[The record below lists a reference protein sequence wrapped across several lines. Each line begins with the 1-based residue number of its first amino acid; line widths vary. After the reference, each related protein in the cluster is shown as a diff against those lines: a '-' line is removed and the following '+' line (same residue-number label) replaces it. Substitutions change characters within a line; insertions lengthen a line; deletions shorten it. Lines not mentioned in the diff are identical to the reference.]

1 MQEFWGRFF
10 QRGVKINVA
19 WIIGLIFMG
28 WVVTAFY
35 IALTEALETAEAR
48 VYLTSALH
56 DRDQQLE
63 LREELRA
70 KARALGLESFTTPV
84 PDEVLAPSREAYLK
98 EFWRMQ
104 RFVRPGESIA
114 SYPLAPESFP
124 PPSEPSLPAE
134 HPFSSPLEAWK
145 ALLGFTRIPEP

>member
-10 QRGVKINVA
+10 QRGIKINVG
-19 WIIGLIFMG
+19 WIIGLIFVG

-35 IALTEALETAEAR
+35 ITVTEALETAEAR

-56 DRDQQLE
+56 ERDQQLE
-63 LREELRA
+63 LREELKA
-70 KARALGLESFTTPV
+70 KARALGIESSTASG
-84 PDEVLAPSREAYLK
+84 EVLAPSREAYLK

-104 RFVRPGESIA
+104 RLVRPGESIS

-124 PPSEPSLPAE
+124 PRFEPSPPSEN
-134 HPFSSPLEAWK
+134 PFSSPLEAWK
-145 ALLGFTRIPEP
+145 ALLGFIRSPEP